1 MSQLLTREKKE
12 MSSSE
17 ALLFSTGEG
26 FLCGALPGYAIKKI
40 LKIGA
45 IIVGLF
51 VLGLGYLSYRGWIN
65 VNWAATE
72 NGTRQALVGAVNQT
86 ALVVKHMSAQF
97 VVQHNSGDISYTPIS
112 AAIGFMIGISVGF
125 HRG

>member
-1 MSQLLTREKKE
+1 MFQLRREKKE

-17 ALLFSTGEG
+17 ALLFSTGGG
-26 FLCGALPGYAIKKI
+26 FLCGALAGYAIKKI
-40 LKIGA
+40 LKIGV

-72 NGTRQALVGAVNQT
+72 NGTRQALVSAVNQT
-86 ALVVKHMSAQF
+86 ALVVKHMNAQF
-97 VVQHNSGDISYTPIS
+97 AAQHNSGSYTPIS
-112 AAIGFMIGISVGF
+112 AAIGFIIGIPVGF
-125 HRG
+125 QRR

>member
-1 MSQLLTREKKE
+1 

-17 ALLFSTGEG
+17 ALLFSTGGG
-26 FLCGALPGYAIKKI
+26 FLCGALAGYAIKKI

-51 VLGLGYLSYRGWIN
+51 VLGLGYLSYQGWIN

-97 VVQHNSGDISYTPIS
+97 AAQHNGGDISYTPIS
-112 AAIGFMIGISVGF
+112 AAIGFIIGIPVGF
-125 HRG
+125 QRG

>member
-1 MSQLLTREKKE
+1 MFQLRREKKE
-12 MSSSE
+12 MNSE
-17 ALLFSTGEG
+17 ALLFSTGGG
-26 FLCGALPGYAIKKI
+26 FLCGALAGYAIKKI

-65 VNWAATE
+65 VNWVATE

-97 VVQHNSGDISYTPIS
+97 AAQHNSSDISYTPIS
-112 AAIGFMIGISVGF
+112 AAIGFIIGIPVGF

>member
-1 MSQLLTREKKE
+1 MWSISRV
-12 MSSSE
+12 
-17 ALLFSTGEG
+17 
-26 FLCGALPGYAIKKI
+26 CNKKI

-72 NGTRQALVGAVNQT
+72 NGTRQALVSAANQT

-97 VVQHNSGDISYTPIS
+97 AGQHNSGDIPYTPIS
-112 AAIGFMIGISVGF
+112 AAIGFIIEIPVGF
-125 HRG
+125 QRE

>member
-1 MSQLLTREKKE
+1 MFQLLLRREKKE

-17 ALLFSTGEG
+17 ALLFSTGGG
-26 FLCGALPGYAIKKI
+26 FLCGALAGYAIKKI

-72 NGTRQALVGAVNQT
+72 SGTRQALVSAVNQT
-86 ALVVKHMSAQF
+86 ALIVKHMSTQFAAQ
-97 VVQHNSGDISYTPIS
+97 HISSDISCTPICRYRLYNWNS
-112 AAIGFMIGISVGF
+112 YRIS
-125 HRG
+125 